1 MKWRSNI
8 GYLGGCIF
16 LMVAC
21 EGGAIRELAMESVS
35 PAGDREAK
43 AVGTSTVPDDLEI
56 EIARTRQTIDRLE
69 SNPDQ
74 WGSIEGLQELHRLN
88 AELDQL
94 ERSLASGEPVSGNLP
109 PPVDKD
115 DHHLLIISV
124 PDQLLE
130 LRDGGRSIARFP
142 VSTSKFGLGD
152 EPGSRQTPPGEMCVA
167 SKVGAGEPSGMH
179 LEDRLPTGFIVRP
192 NQGGETVIVTRVLC
206 LRGLEEQNRNA
217 FSRSIYIHGTPQESK
232 VGQPCSQGCI
242 RMKSRDVIELFD
254 KVGIGAR
261 VRVTRQRIDE
271 IPMAVGDDKLE

>member
-167 SKVGAGEPSGMH
+167 SKVGAGEPSGMQSS
-179 LEDRLPTGFIVRP
+179 RAGYPPGSSSGPI
-192 NQGGETVIVTRVLC
+192 RVGRRSSSPGPSAC
-206 LRGLEEQNRNA
+206 GV
-217 FSRSIYIHGTPQESK
+217 SRSRTGMPSAARSTSTGHPRNRRLG
-232 VGQPCSQGCI
+232 
-242 RMKSRDVIELFD
+242 SR
-254 KVGIGAR
+254 AR
-261 VRVTRQRIDE
+261 R
-271 IPMAVGDDKLE
+271 AASA